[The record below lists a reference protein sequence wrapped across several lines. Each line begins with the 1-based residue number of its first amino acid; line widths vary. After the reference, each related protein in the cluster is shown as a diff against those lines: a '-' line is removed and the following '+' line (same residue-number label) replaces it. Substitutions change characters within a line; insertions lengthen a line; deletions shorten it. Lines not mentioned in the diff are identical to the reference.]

1 MIEILTGIIIIVT
14 LGLLVWYQLRSSRVP
29 PNAQLLFDILQ
40 EMGEKVTSDYRSSDE
55 RTVTQAKHEGPEPD
69 NKKPLYL

>member
-1 MIEILTGIIIIVT
+1 MIEILTGIIIIVM

-40 EMGEKVTSDYRSSDE
+40 EMGEEVTSDDRSNDV
-55 RTVTQAKHEGPEPD
+55 RTVNKAKT
-69 NKKPLYL
+69 

>member
-1 MIEILTGIIIIVT
+1 MIEILTGIIIIVM

-40 EMGEKVTSDYRSSDE
+40 EMGEEVTSDDMSNDV
-55 RTVTQAKHEGPEPD
+55 RTVNKAKT
-69 NKKPLYL
+69 